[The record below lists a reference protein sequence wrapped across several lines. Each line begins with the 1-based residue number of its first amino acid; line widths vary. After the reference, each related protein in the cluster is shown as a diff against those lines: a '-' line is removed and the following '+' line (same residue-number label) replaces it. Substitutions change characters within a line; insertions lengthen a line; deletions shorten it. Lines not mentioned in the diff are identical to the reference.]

1 MTYFCPKVLYVSDS
15 ILHTWTDLA
24 AGRWRTRVVSETC
37 QIYCLS
43 LFIFQPQKAF
53 KQWGLIFK
61 MHLEYSIQKDTQI
74 CRRFEGADLSH
85 DCLVYLSDFWLRC
98 QSLIVLLTFRKPE
111 LLHKHARRE
120 LSRLTVVLLKV
131 PAELL
136 LCFYGI
142 RAIQKEKGTEEK
154 EIKMYKLFN
163 NTWWSGEGVRVVPV
177 VNGKVGRGDR
187 VVKHH
192 LLR

>member
-1 MTYFCPKVLYVSDS
+1 MTYFCPKILYVSDS

-24 AGRWRTRVVSETC
+24 AGRWGTRVVSETC

-43 LFIFQPQKAF
+43 LFIFQTQKAS

-85 DCLVYLSDFWLRC
+85 DCVVCHSDFWLRC

-120 LSRLTVVLLKV
+120 LSRLKVVLLKV
-131 PAELL
+131 WAELL

-142 RAIQKEKGTEEK
+142 RAIQRKKALKREK
-154 EIKMYKLFN
+154 
-163 NTWWSGEGVRVVPV
+163 
-177 VNGKVGRGDR
+177 
-187 VVKHH
+187 
-192 LLR
+192 